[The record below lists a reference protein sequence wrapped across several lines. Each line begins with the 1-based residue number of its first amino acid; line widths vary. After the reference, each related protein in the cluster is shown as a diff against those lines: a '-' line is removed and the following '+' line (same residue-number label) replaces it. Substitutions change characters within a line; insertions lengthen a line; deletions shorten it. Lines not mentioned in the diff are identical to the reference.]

1 MAFQVSPG
9 INVSEID
16 LTTIVPAVSTTEGAI
31 AGCFRWGPCEKVQLI
46 DNESKLAARFGKP
59 TDYNPETWFTAANFL
74 AYGKALY
81 VSRAFDS
88 TNMLNAYANSGA
100 VTSNSAMIV
109 KNDDAYETAAA
120 SFDTDVEFVAKYP
133 GALGNSLKIS
143 VCDSANAF
151 ASTIDLTAVNSN
163 TLFANT
169 GTKLTLAV
177 GATSALVTLSN
188 TAALAS
194 STPLP
199 HANVVAGLFTT
210 GDYIRVGNSSI
221 GFQDLKITAVG
232 SVQVV
237 NTGGTNSGA
246 ATISLSLE
254 EKYRLS
260 TAWES
265 QTVDRK
271 WEYTTVTDAAPGQSQ
286 FAVAAGSAVS
296 DEVHIVVAD
305 EDGLFTGQKG
315 AVLEVFKGLSRA
327 NNAMTADGS
336 TNFYKTVLNNLSQY
350 VWYASDR
357 TGAATAN
364 IASLAAVTTTTPYT
378 ASFVAGADG
387 GDESAIAFADVARAY
402 DAFASPET
410 VDISL
415 VMTGK
420 SRGGSNGAQLANY
433 LIDNIAE
440 ARKDCVVFIS
450 PEYADVVNN
459 TGLDQAADTVT
470 FRNSVTSSSYAVLDS
485 GYKYQYQKY
494 NDLYRWIPLNGDVA
508 GLAVR
513 TDSTNDP
520 WYSPAGFNRGIIKN
534 VMKLAYNPSQADRD
548 LLYKNGINPVVTFPG
563 QGTVLY
569 GDKTL
574 LSTPSAFDR
583 INVRRLFIALEKAI
597 SRAAKATLFEFNDEF
612 TRARFV
618 GLVEPFLRDVQ
629 GRRGVTDFRVVCN
642 ETNNTAEVVDSNR
655 FVGDIYIKPARAIN
669 FIQLNFVAVRTGVEF
684 SEVVGKF

>member
-59 TDYNPETWFTAANFL
+59 TNYNPETWFTAANFL
-74 AYGKALY
+74 AYGNALY

-143 VCDSANAF
+143 VCDSANAY

-188 TAALAS
+188 TAALAA

-199 HANVVAGLFTT
+199 HANVVAGLYTA

-221 GFQDLKITAVG
+221 GYQDLKITAVG

-237 NTGGTNSGA
+237 NTGGTNSGV
-246 ATISLSLE
+246 ATIALSLE

-271 WEYTTVTDAAPGQSQ
+271 WEYSTVTDAAPGQSQ
-286 FAVAAGSAVS
+286 FAVDAGSAVS

-327 NNAMTADGS
+327 QDAKTADGS
-336 TNFYKTVLNNLSQY
+336 ANYYKTVLNNLSQY
-350 VWYASDR
+350 VWYGSDR
-357 TGAATAN
+357 AGAATAN

-387 GDESAIAFADVARAY
+387 GDESTIAFADVARAY

-420 SRGGSNGAQLANY
+420 SRGGTNGAQLANY

-450 PEYADVVNN
+450 PEYSDVVNN
-459 TGLDQAADTVT
+459 VGLDQAADTVT

-485 GYKYQYQKY
+485 GYKYQYDKY

-534 VMKLAYNPSQADRD
+534 VIKLAYNPSQADRD

>member
-31 AGCFRWGPCEKVQLI
+31 AGCFRWGPCETVQLI

-74 AYGKALY
+74 AYGNALY

-120 SFDTDVEFVAKYP
+120 SFDTDVEYVAKYP

-143 VCDSANAF
+143 VCDSANAYS
-151 ASTIDLTAVNSN
+151 STIDLTAVNSN

-265 QTVDRK
+265 QTVARK
-271 WEYTTVTDAAPGQSQ
+271 WEYSTVTDAAPGQSQ
-286 FAVAAGSAVS
+286 FAVDAGSAVS

-327 NNAMTADGS
+327 TDAKTADGS
-336 TNFYKTVLNNLSQY
+336 ANYYKTVLNNLSQY

-357 TGAATAN
+357 AGAATAN

-387 GDESAIAFADVARAY
+387 GDESAIAFADIARAY

-420 SRGGSNGAQLANY
+420 SRGLSNGAQLANY

-485 GYKYQYQKY
+485 GYKYQYDKY

-534 VMKLAYNPSQADRD
+534 VIKLAYNPSQADRD

>member
-74 AYGKALY
+74 AYGNALY

-109 KNDDAYETAAA
+109 KNDGAYETAAA
-120 SFDTDVEFVAKYP
+120 LFDPDVEYVAKYP

-143 VCDSANAF
+143 VCDSANAYS
-151 ASTIDLTAVNSN
+151 STIALTAVNSN
-163 TLFANT
+163 TLFNAA

-177 GATSALVTLSN
+177 GATSATVTLAN
-188 TAALAS
+188 TAALAA

-199 HANVVAGLFTT
+199 HANVVAGLYTV

-221 GFQDLKITAVG
+221 GFQDLRITAVG
-232 SVQVV
+232 SPLVV
-237 NTGGTNSGA
+237 NTGSVNTGF
-246 ATISLSLE
+246 ATIALSLE

-271 WEYTTVTDAAPGQSQ
+271 WEYSTVTDAAPGQSQ
-286 FAVAAGSAVS
+286 FAIAAGSAVS

-327 NNAMTADGS
+327 QDAKTADGS
-336 TNFYKTVLNNLSQY
+336 ANYYKTVLNNLSQY
-350 VWYASDR
+350 VWYGSDR
-357 TGAATAN
+357 AGAATAN
-364 IASLAAVTTTTPYT
+364 IALLAAVTTTTPYT

-387 GDESAIAFADVARAY
+387 GDESAIAFADIARAY

-420 SRGGSNGAQLANY
+420 SRGGTNGAQLANY

-459 TGLDQAADTVT
+459 VGLDQAADTVT

-485 GYKYQYQKY
+485 GYKYQYDKY

-534 VMKLAYNPSQADRD
+534 VIKLAYNPSQADRD

>member
-31 AGCFRWGPCEKVQLI
+31 AGCFRWGPCETVQLI

-59 TDYNPETWFTAANFL
+59 TNYNPETWFTAANFL
-74 AYGKALY
+74 AYGNALY

-88 TNMLNAYANSGA
+88 TNMLNAYANSGT

-109 KNDDAYETAAA
+109 KNDDAYVTAAA
-120 SFDTDVEFVAKYP
+120 SFDADVEFVAKYP

-143 VCDSANAF
+143 VCDTAAAY

-163 TLFANT
+163 TLFANS
-169 GTKLTLAV
+169 KLTLAV
-177 GATSALVTLSN
+177 GATSATVILGN
-188 TAALAS
+188 TAALAA

-199 HANVVAGLFTT
+199 HATVVAGLYTV
-210 GDYIRVGNSSI
+210 GDYIRVGNTSI
-221 GFQDLKITAVG
+221 GYQDLKITNVG

-237 NTGGTNSGA
+237 NTAGTNSGFA
-246 ATISLSLE
+246 QIALTLE
-254 EKYRLS
+254 DRYRLS

-265 QTVDRK
+265 STVDRK
-271 WEYTTVTDAAPGQSQ
+271 WEYSTVTDAAPGQSQ
-286 FAVAAGSAVS
+286 FMTATGSAVA
-296 DEVHIVVAD
+296 DELHVVVSD

-327 NNAMTADGS
+327 TDAKTADGS
-336 TNFYKTVLNNLSQY
+336 TNYYATVLNNLSQY

-357 TGAATAN
+357 TGAATAAA
-364 IASLAAVTTTTPYT
+364 ASLAAATTTTPYT
-378 ASFVAGADG
+378 TSFVAGADG
-387 GDESAIAFADVARAY
+387 GDEGTIAFADIARAY

-420 SRGGSNGAQLANY
+420 SRGSSNGAQLANY

-485 GYKYQYQKY
+485 GYKYQYDKY

-513 TDSTNDP
+513 TDATNDP

-534 VMKLAYNPSQADRD
+534 VIKLAYNPSQADRD

-574 LSTPSAFDR
+574 LSVPSAFDR